1 MEKILSVFVDESGDF
16 GKVNNASP
24 YYIVTLVLHNQSED
38 LKQALEQLES
48 SLSYMDLDFS
58 YIHTAP
64 IIRRE
69 VPYHNMAI
77 DERRQLLYKM
87 RCFFLHAPIKHNS
100 IIIDRKTAGDKFA
113 LSTQLSKQIKS
124 FVSKNYDYFSSFDK
138 VNVYYDNGQT
148 ELNLVLNTI
157 LSMLLSNVEFRKA
170 SPGEYRLLQ
179 LADFVCSIELL
190 SLKQQENRLS
200 KSESSFFY
208 KPQEL
213 KKSFIKTIA
222 GKRM

>member
-1 MEKILSVFVDESGDF
+1 
-16 GKVNNASP
+16 
-24 YYIVTLVLHNQSED
+24 
-38 LKQALEQLES
+38 
-48 SLSYMDLDFS
+48 
-58 YIHTAP
+58 
-64 IIRRE
+64 
-69 VPYHNMAI
+69 
-77 DERRQLLYKM
+77 M

-157 LSMLLSNVEFRKA
+157 LSMLLNNVEFRKA

-179 LADFVCSIELL
+179 LADFICSIELL

-222 GKRM
+222 SKRM

>member
-1 MEKILSVFVDESGDF
+1 
-16 GKVNNASP
+16 
-24 YYIVTLVLHNQSED
+24 
-38 LKQALEQLES
+38 
-48 SLSYMDLDFS
+48 
-58 YIHTAP
+58 
-64 IIRRE
+64 
-69 VPYHNMAI
+69 
-77 DERRQLLYKM
+77 M
-87 RCFFLHAPIKHNS
+87 RCFFLNAPIKHNS

-179 LADFVCSIELL
+179 LADFICSIELL

>member
-1 MEKILSVFVDESGDF
+1 MG
-16 GKVNNASP
+16 
-24 YYIVTLVLHNQSED
+24 SE
-38 LKQALEQLES
+38 
-48 SLSYMDLDFS
+48 MC
-58 YIHTAP
+58 
-64 IIRRE
+64 IRDR
-69 VPYHNMAI
+69 
-77 DERRQLLYKM
+77 
-87 RCFFLHAPIKHNS
+87 HNS

-179 LADFVCSIELL
+179 LADFICSIELL

>member
-1 MEKILSVFVDESGDF
+1 ML
-16 GKVNNASP
+16 
-24 YYIVTLVLHNQSED
+24 
-38 LKQALEQLES
+38 
-48 SLSYMDLDFS
+48 
-58 YIHTAP
+58 
-64 IIRRE
+64 
-69 VPYHNMAI
+69 
-77 DERRQLLYKM
+77 
-87 RCFFLHAPIKHNS
+87 FLHAPIKHNS

-124 FVSKNYDYFSSFDK
+124 FVSKNYDYFSAFDK

-179 LADFVCSIELL
+179 LADFICSIELL

>member
-1 MEKILSVFVDESGDF
+1 ML
-16 GKVNNASP
+16 
-24 YYIVTLVLHNQSED
+24 
-38 LKQALEQLES
+38 
-48 SLSYMDLDFS
+48 
-58 YIHTAP
+58 
-64 IIRRE
+64 
-69 VPYHNMAI
+69 
-77 DERRQLLYKM
+77 
-87 RCFFLHAPIKHNS
+87 FLHAPIKHYS

-179 LADFVCSIELL
+179 LADFICSIELL

-213 KKSFIKTIA
+213 KN
-222 GKRM
+222 RL

>member
-1 MEKILSVFVDESGDF
+1 ML
-16 GKVNNASP
+16 
-24 YYIVTLVLHNQSED
+24 
-38 LKQALEQLES
+38 
-48 SLSYMDLDFS
+48 
-58 YIHTAP
+58 
-64 IIRRE
+64 
-69 VPYHNMAI
+69 
-77 DERRQLLYKM
+77 
-87 RCFFLHAPIKHNS
+87 FLHAPIKHNS

-179 LADFVCSIELL
+179 LADFICSIELL

-213 KKSFIKTIA
+213 KN
-222 GKRM
+222 RL

>member
-1 MEKILSVFVDESGDF
+1 ML
-16 GKVNNASP
+16 
-24 YYIVTLVLHNQSED
+24 
-38 LKQALEQLES
+38 
-48 SLSYMDLDFS
+48 
-58 YIHTAP
+58 
-64 IIRRE
+64 
-69 VPYHNMAI
+69 
-77 DERRQLLYKM
+77 
-87 RCFFLHAPIKHNS
+87 FLHAPIKHNS

-179 LADFVCSIELL
+179 LADFICSIELL

>member
-1 MEKILSVFVDESGDF
+1 
-16 GKVNNASP
+16 
-24 YYIVTLVLHNQSED
+24 
-38 LKQALEQLES
+38 
-48 SLSYMDLDFS
+48 
-58 YIHTAP
+58 
-64 IIRRE
+64 
-69 VPYHNMAI
+69 
-77 DERRQLLYKM
+77 M
-87 RCFFLHAPIKHNS
+87 RCFFLHAPIKHYS

-179 LADFVCSIELL
+179 LADFICSIELL

>member
-1 MEKILSVFVDESGDF
+1 M
-16 GKVNNASP
+16 
-24 YYIVTLVLHNQSED
+24 
-38 LKQALEQLES
+38 
-48 SLSYMDLDFS
+48 
-58 YIHTAP
+58 
-64 IIRRE
+64 
-69 VPYHNMAI
+69 
-77 DERRQLLYKM
+77 
-87 RCFFLHAPIKHNS
+87 
-100 IIIDRKTAGDKFA
+100 
-113 LSTQLSKQIKS
+113 
-124 FVSKNYDYFSSFDK
+124 
-138 VNVYYDNGQT
+138 YYDNGQT

-179 LADFVCSIELL
+179 LADFICSIELL

-213 KKSFIKTIA
+213 KKSYIKTIA

>member
-1 MEKILSVFVDESGDF
+1 
-16 GKVNNASP
+16 
-24 YYIVTLVLHNQSED
+24 
-38 LKQALEQLES
+38 
-48 SLSYMDLDFS
+48 
-58 YIHTAP
+58 
-64 IIRRE
+64 
-69 VPYHNMAI
+69 
-77 DERRQLLYKM
+77 M

-157 LSMLLSNVEFRKA
+157 LSMLMSNVEFRKA

-179 LADFVCSIELL
+179 LADFICSIELL

>member
-1 MEKILSVFVDESGDF
+1 MLF
-16 GKVNNASP
+16 
-24 YYIVTLVLHNQSED
+24 
-38 LKQALEQLES
+38 S
-48 SLSYMDLDFS
+48 SRSDKTY
-58 YIHTAP
+58 
-64 IIRRE
+64 
-69 VPYHNMAI
+69 
-77 DERRQLLYKM
+77 
-87 RCFFLHAPIKHNS
+87 S

-179 LADFVCSIELL
+179 LADFICSIELL

>member
-16 GKVNNASP
+16 GKVNNSSH

-38 LKQALEQLES
+38 IKQAISQLEDG
-48 SLSYMDLDFS
+48 LSYMNLGFS
-58 YIHTAP
+58 YIHTGP

-69 VPYHNMAI
+69 EPYHNMTI

-87 RCFFLHAPIKHNS
+87 RCFFLHSPIKHNS

-113 LSTQLSKQIKS
+113 LSSQLSKQIKL
-124 FVSKNYDYFSSFDK
+124 FVTENYDYFSSFDK

-170 SPGEYRLLQ
+170 SPSEYRLLQ
-179 LADFVCSIELL
+179 LADFICSIELL
-190 SLKQQENRLS
+190 SVKQQEKRLS

-222 GKRM
+222 SKHI

>member
-1 MEKILSVFVDESGDF
+1 ML
-16 GKVNNASP
+16 
-24 YYIVTLVLHNQSED
+24 
-38 LKQALEQLES
+38 
-48 SLSYMDLDFS
+48 
-58 YIHTAP
+58 
-64 IIRRE
+64 
-69 VPYHNMAI
+69 
-77 DERRQLLYKM
+77 
-87 RCFFLHAPIKHNS
+87 FLHAPIKHNS

-157 LSMLLSNVEFRKA
+157 LSMLMSNVEFRKA

-179 LADFVCSIELL
+179 LADFICSIELL

-213 KKSFIKTIA
+213 KN
-222 GKRM
+222 RL

>member
-1 MEKILSVFVDESGDF
+1 ML
-16 GKVNNASP
+16 
-24 YYIVTLVLHNQSED
+24 
-38 LKQALEQLES
+38 
-48 SLSYMDLDFS
+48 
-58 YIHTAP
+58 
-64 IIRRE
+64 
-69 VPYHNMAI
+69 
-77 DERRQLLYKM
+77 
-87 RCFFLHAPIKHNS
+87 FLHAPIKHNS

-157 LSMLLSNVEFRKA
+157 LSMLMSNVEFRKA

-179 LADFVCSIELL
+179 LADFICSIELL

>member
-1 MEKILSVFVDESGDF
+1 
-16 GKVNNASP
+16 
-24 YYIVTLVLHNQSED
+24 
-38 LKQALEQLES
+38 
-48 SLSYMDLDFS
+48 
-58 YIHTAP
+58 
-64 IIRRE
+64 
-69 VPYHNMAI
+69 
-77 DERRQLLYKM
+77 M

-179 LADFVCSIELL
+179 LADFICSIELL

>member
-157 LSMLLSNVEFRKA
+157 LSMLMSNVEFRKA

-179 LADFVCSIELL
+179 LADFICSIELL

-213 KKSFIKTIA
+213 KN
-222 GKRM
+222 RL

>member
-1 MEKILSVFVDESGDF
+1 MLF
-16 GKVNNASP
+16 
-24 YYIVTLVLHNQSED
+24 
-38 LKQALEQLES
+38 S
-48 SLSYMDLDFS
+48 S
-58 YIHTAP
+58 
-64 IIRRE
+64 
-69 VPYHNMAI
+69 
-77 DERRQLLYKM
+77 
-87 RCFFLHAPIKHNS
+87 APIKHNS

-179 LADFVCSIELL
+179 LADFICSIELL